1 MENYMQMIELGIL
14 ASPFVYAGIRSY
26 VKNKHLRRDVVQ
38 LRKRLSAQMDRFDY
52 ELVALDSSVENDFGV
67 AINKLEDTLKD
78 AHFA

>member
-14 ASPFVYAGIRSY
+14 ASPFVYVGIRSY
-26 VKNKHLRRDVVQ
+26 VKNKHIRRDVVQ
-38 LRKRLSAQMDRFDY
+38 LRKRLSAQMDRLDY
-52 ELVALDSSVENDFGV
+52 ELVALDGSVENDFGV